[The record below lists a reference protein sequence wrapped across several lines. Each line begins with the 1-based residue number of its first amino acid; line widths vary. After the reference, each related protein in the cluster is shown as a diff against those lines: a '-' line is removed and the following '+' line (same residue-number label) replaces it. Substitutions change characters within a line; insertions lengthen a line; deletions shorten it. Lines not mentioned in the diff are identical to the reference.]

1 MKVVI
6 LAAGRG
12 TRLGKAYPK
21 TLTSLKDGKSIL
33 SHQIDGLCQYVNIRD
48 IFVVVGYKKELIMDA
63 FPDLSYID
71 NDRYNETNTS
81 QSLSI
86 ALNHIADE
94 DILWLNGDIVF
105 DHRVIGRLLKH
116 GKSCMA
122 VNTAQVGEEEVKYQ
136 TNEMG
141 YVIEISKEV
150 GNPEGE
156 SVGIH
161 NIPAKEV
168 PILIKYLS
176 DCKDQDYFEKG
187 LELAIQDGL
196 EVSPID
202 ISDLSCIEIDFPEDL
217 DSVNKML
224 DKEKCYQ
231 NNK

>member
-1 MKVVI
+1 MESFQIFFKMKVVI

-33 SHQIDGLCQYVNIRD
+33 SHQIDGLCQYVNIGD

-105 DHRVIGRLLKH
+105 DHRVIGRLLEH

-150 GNPEGE
+150 GKLKEE
-156 SVGIH
+156 LD
-161 NIPAKEV
+161 IPVEDKNRENEIIDRLTQQAGRNLSEEQ
-168 PILIKYLS
+168 LIRIFTAVFKS
-176 DCKDQDYFEKG
+176 SKQVQK
-187 LELAIQDGL
+187 
-196 EVSPID
+196 
-202 ISDLSCIEIDFPEDL
+202 
-217 DSVNKML
+217 
-224 DKEKCYQ
+224 
-231 NNK
+231 